1 MSENFNISGNLL
13 DFINDIGQY
22 WTRKRGL
29 VLTFLLEAASIL
41 IFWDKFGIKSTLEG
55 LLILLGTVIITFII
69 WLITSKR
76 ILFRSAKLVLLWLV
90 VALASS
96 ACFFWIVYPK
106 HIEGRGL
113 DMPYIQIWGCLIV
126 YSIVVLLGLV
136 IGCWIIK
143 GKKLLIVFAVN
154 NESIAVEKVIRS
166 SIDPVVNSIQD
177 SDPNVRLIVLPFGIL
192 KSVHA
197 CAKYIKRPITRA
209 DAIIFASVVDDS
221 ESSSTG
227 YVFTRF
233 SSRINEKRFVEDE
246 RKASIHNAVLDAHS
260 RCKDWNFLNLAND
273 NCSRKIAISKNLE
286 DMLRMY
292 IGCVYIMKHNFKAAL
307 PYTNNSIYRE
317 NRNSAPYA
325 IAASLYS
332 YAMLS
337 TAQELENKDHDYDAA
352 LKHLTQLGKS
362 MPVNIN
368 EPAYNKAMAR
378 IMFYKG
384 DIKSSEEYT
393 KKFKN
398 LPNHRWG
405 YELNMGFYAINKK
418 KVLEFVQH
426 YKNLRKYYPY
436 EHSEVSFAIRFLEY
450 QQKNTTDAEYELLLN
465 IAIAYL
471 HLYLNP
477 KKAKKIIAKVNYSS
491 QNPKFVKAID
501 DLSEIVTS
509 TTQRRDVLPP
519 KK

>member
-1 MSENFNISGNLL
+1 M
-13 DFINDIGQY
+13 
-22 WTRKRGL
+22 
-29 VLTFLLEAASIL
+29 
-41 IFWDKFGIKSTLEG
+41 
-55 LLILLGTVIITFII
+55 
-69 WLITSKR
+69 
-76 ILFRSAKLVLLWLV
+76 
-90 VALASS
+90 
-96 ACFFWIVYPK
+96 
-106 HIEGRGL
+106 
-113 DMPYIQIWGCLIV
+113 
-126 YSIVVLLGLV
+126 
-136 IGCWIIK
+136 
-143 GKKLLIVFAVN
+143 
-154 NESIAVEKVIRS
+154 
-166 SIDPVVNSIQD
+166 
-177 SDPNVRLIVLPFGIL
+177 PFGIL

-325 IAASLYS
+325 MI
-332 YAMLS
+332 S
-337 TAQELENKDHDYDAA
+337 TAQELENNDHDYDAA

-471 HLYLNP
+471 HPYLNP